1 VARMPGPLDVK
12 AKLVDASRKL
22 TVSGGGS
29 VVEDDF
35 ILDVATG
42 TIPAAEYDAFVG
54 AAHAADDGFLA
65 AVRVAMP

>member
-1 VARMPGPLDVK
+1 MPGPLDVK
-12 AKLVDASRKL
+12 GKLVDASRRL

-35 ILDVATG
+35 ILDVSTG
-42 TIPAAEYDAFVG
+42 TIPPAEYDAFVG
-54 AAHAADDGFLA
+54 GAHAADDGFLA